1 MTSRL
6 RHRELLLT
14 LKYSTIEAC
23 FSVPMLNLTMP
34 SFPFVI
40 AFAVAALDW
49 SPAAVGLMAALPH
62 ACNFVQ
68 PPLTTFLR
76 ARLSLHRIIRIGF
89 LLSALPWGLV
99 ALLPFLDRARDALFA
114 GILVVAT
121 LANSVAGVAWSSA
134 IAEVVPPAIAGT
146 YFGRRNLLFGF
157 WTLVTVLAVG
167 QWADAGGN
175 SLRTFGWI
183 FAAAGLARLAGY
195 FFLTRMHFP
204 EAVMRP
210 DPVPPSPSEYR
221 APLADANYLRL
232 ALYVGLFG
240 LFLNLGQPFYPMF
253 LLQVLERGVGDI
265 VLLGTLGS
273 LGAVLTLRG
282 WGLLT
287 DRYGSRPVMSV
298 AALVWGVFGMAGWAV
313 AGPGLHGHLYLM
325 YLVVGGATAGFQLCQ
340 FNLMLKLAPAR
351 KAPHV
356 AVFVA
361 LTSLLTGLG
370 PPLGGWILRRLPD
383 RVGSLFGTPVLD
395 YHVLFAGSMFAC
407 LLLARLLETV
417 REPGGAGAE
426 AVWRTMRRMHAFN
439 PLLTL
444 TTAAQLVFTPRGL
457 LGLSRKSVRTLRRQ
471 ARRLG
476 DVGGEILRGG
486 RQVLGRTGSGTRR
499 QP

>member
-1 MTSRL
+1 
-6 RHRELLLT
+6 
-14 LKYSTIEAC
+14 
-23 FSVPMLNLTMP
+23 
-34 SFPFVI
+34 
-40 AFAVAALDW
+40 
-49 SPAAVGLMAALPH
+49 
-62 ACNFVQ
+62 
-68 PPLTTFLR
+68 
-76 ARLSLHRIIRIGF
+76 
-89 LLSALPWGLV
+89 
-99 ALLPFLDRARDALFA
+99 
-114 GILVVAT
+114 
-121 LANSVAGVAWSSA
+121 
-134 IAEVVPPAIAGT
+134 
-146 YFGRRNLLFGF
+146 
-157 WTLVTVLAVG
+157 
-167 QWADAGGN
+167 
-175 SLRTFGWI
+175 
-183 FAAAGLARLAGY
+183 
-195 FFLTRMHFP
+195 
-204 EAVMRP
+204 
-210 DPVPPSPSEYR
+210 
-221 APLADANYLRL
+221 
-232 ALYVGLFG
+232 
-240 LFLNLGQPFYPMF
+240 
-253 LLQVLERGVGDI
+253 
-265 VLLGTLGS
+265 
-273 LGAVLTLRG
+273 
-282 WGLLT
+282 
-287 DRYGSRPVMSV
+287 
-298 AALVWGVFGMAGWAV
+298 MAGWAV

-486 RQVLGRTGSGTRR
+486 RRVLTGNGP